1 MKDSTKGIITILLS
15 NLLMTAG
22 ALLIKA
28 VPESVSGFYRIL
40 FTCAFSLVIGV
51 PILFVLRDKTR
62 PRNIKFLL
70 LRGFFGAIPMTL
82 FFLAVSYSGVGR
94 ATLLSTTYPV
104 FSAVYGYF
112 FFKERAG
119 ASVWIGAILCI
130 AGSVVVFR
138 DGGSANLIGD
148 ITALSAGVV
157 GGLATQYIKI
167 ARRDN
172 DSLTVYL
179 AVGIFGVAINLFSI
193 PETSHIDVNTLLIL
207 TGIGASFFVG
217 NVIMNYGFR
226 YVGATRAAVLTLL
239 KIPLGILF
247 GAVVFSEP
255 MNIWFGVGSVM
266 IIAGI
271 AVAAMKREVTE

>member
-119 ASVWIGAILCI
+119 ASVWIGAILSAENRQQLFI
-130 AGSVVVFR
+130 P
-138 DGGSANLIGD
+138 GGFAHGFIVLSEYADVIYKCDDYYNPGD
-148 ITALSAGVV
+148 DYGVLWNDPDLEIDWPEMEAILSE
-157 GGLATQYIKI
+157 K
-167 ARRDN
+167 D
-172 DSLTVYL
+172 
-179 AVGIFGVAINLFSI
+179 
-193 PETSHIDVNTLLIL
+193 
-207 TGIGASFFVG
+207 
-217 NVIMNYGFR
+217 
-226 YVGATRAAVLTLL
+226 AVLPRLRDVPPEKL
-239 KIPLGILF
+239 P
-247 GAVVFSEP
+247 E
-255 MNIWFGVGSVM
+255 
-266 IIAGI
+266 
-271 AVAAMKREVTE
+271 